1 MYAILSAI
9 GLSLALVDQHA
20 SMMRFTVAGT
30 SLASLNFGR
39 FPDRIWLTTAASGMF
54 PNKQQK
60 IEWHTSK
67 LWVVGC

>member
-30 SLASLNFGR
+30 SLASLIFGR
-39 FPDRIWLTTAASGMF
+39 FPDRIWLTTAASGVF
-54 PNKQQK
+54 PKG
-60 IEWHTSK
+60 TRRS
-67 LWVVGC
+67 